1 MFPTLFTDLRL
12 PVAFHS
18 CLLTSRVDRHVNLF
32 LVYWL
37 QRPADLHTGT
47 APKPDVV
54 GPFFTFALVDLIAVD
69 GARSR
74 AVLRRRWS
82 QLADCTNVR
91 SRGVTMPVQQ
101 DPSGVG
107 GHSTSQG
114 IYSEPRERKENA
126 DKNNGDTTS
135 AHICIRFNCI
145 RNLPVHSTMFQSTLL
160 ESSRNIYTVPALL
173 KNLPECS
180 GSFWK
185 DLDIL
190 GNVRNVLI
198 PYMVVPSNY
207 MSCHAYSTT

>member
-1 MFPTLFTDLRL
+1 MFLTLFTKLRL
-12 PVAFHS
+12 PVAFHC

-32 LVYWL
+32 LVLWL
-37 QRPADLHTGT
+37 QRPADLHTRT

-107 GHSTSQG
+107 GHSSSQVFTVSQERG
-114 IYSEPRERKENA
+114 KRMQTRTMATPPAPIY
-126 DKNNGDTTS
+126 
-135 AHICIRFNCI
+135 
-145 RNLPVHSTMFQSTLL
+145 V
-160 ESSRNIYTVPALL
+160 
-173 KNLPECS
+173 S
-180 GSFWK
+180 GSTVSGTFQY
-185 DLDIL
+185 
-190 GNVRNVLI
+190 I
-198 PYMVVPSNY
+198 PQCSNRPF
-207 MSCHAYSTT
+207 